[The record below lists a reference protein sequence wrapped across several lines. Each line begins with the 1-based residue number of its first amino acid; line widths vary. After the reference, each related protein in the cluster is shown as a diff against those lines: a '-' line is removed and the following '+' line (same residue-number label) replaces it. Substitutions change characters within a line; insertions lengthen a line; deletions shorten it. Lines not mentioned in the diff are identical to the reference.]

1 MNWKKAALITVNAL
15 ISVYLLLAVT
25 AFNEPDEKATVCSE
39 VKINITDNIMDGF
52 LNANEIKRI
61 LENEKVY
68 PLERPMKAINT
79 REIEEILKR
88 SPFVDHAQ
96 CYKTQSGRVCISLT
110 QRMPIVRVKS
120 DNGDDYYVDNRGG
133 IMPNTKYVSDIIIA
147 TGSISRNYAK
157 GTLMRVSNHIV
168 HNKFWQNQIVQI
180 NVLSDGSL
188 EIVPRVGEHIAY
200 LGRPTN
206 VRKKLNRLEK
216 FYKYGLSQAG
226 WNKYSYINLEF
237 DNQIICKKRGAPAPL
252 PESKKPANEES
263 PSNNEESRTL
273 N

>member
-1 MNWKKAALITVNAL
+1 MNWKKALLITANVL
-15 ISVYLLLAVT
+15 IAAYLLLAVT
-25 AFNEPDEKATVCSE
+25 AFNKPDEKATVCSE

-52 LNANEIKRI
+52 LNANEIKKI

-68 PLERPMKAINT
+68 PLERAMKAINT

-96 CYKTQSGRVCISLT
+96 CYKTQSGHVCISLT

-120 DNGDDYYVDNRGG
+120 NDGDDYYIDNRGG

-147 TGSISRNYAK
+147 TGNISRNYAK
-157 GTLMRVSNHIV
+157 STLMRVSNYIV
-168 HNKFWQNQIVQI
+168 YNKFWQNQIVQI

-188 EIVPRVGEHIAY
+188 EIVPRVGEHIVY
-200 LGRPTN
+200 LGRATN
-206 VRKKLNRLEK
+206 VQKKLNRLEK

-226 WNKYSYINLEF
+226 WNKYAYINLEF
-237 DNQIICKKRGAPAPL
+237 DNQIICKKKEAEEQL
-252 PESKKPANEES
+252 PESKKPASGE
-263 PSNNEESRTL
+263 PASNNEESRTL

>member
-1 MNWKKAALITVNAL
+1 MNWKKALLITANVL
-15 ISVYLLLAVT
+15 IAAYLLLAVT
-25 AFNEPDEKATVCSE
+25 AFNKPDEKATVCSE

-52 LNANEIKRI
+52 LNANEIKKI

-68 PLERPMKAINT
+68 PLERAMKAINT

-96 CYKTQSGRVCISLT
+96 CYKTQSGHVCISLT

-120 DNGDDYYVDNRGG
+120 DDGDDYYIDNRGG

-147 TGSISRNYAK
+147 TGNISRNYAK
-157 GTLMRVSNHIV
+157 STLMRVSNYIV
-168 HNKFWQNQIVQI
+168 YNKFWQNQIVQI

-188 EIVPRVGEHIAY
+188 EIVPRVGEHIVY
-200 LGRPTN
+200 LGRATN
-206 VRKKLNRLEK
+206 VQKKLNRLEK

-226 WNKYSYINLEF
+226 WNKYAYINLEF
-237 DNQIICKKRGAPAPL
+237 DNQIICKKKEAEGQL
-252 PESKKPANEES
+252 PESKNPASGE
-263 PSNNEESRTL
+263 PASNNEESRTL